1 MPVTANTLPL
11 LLKWRFA
18 VIIGR
23 DMLECDAELLA
34 EAAPGSPGYSGR
46 GSASTNDN
54 PFRGNDNDGP
64 TAVLNMGPVR
74 THRNP

>member
-23 DMLECDAELLA
+23 DMLECDAELLSK
-34 EAAPGSPGYSGR
+34 AAPGSPGYSLSRFGLDR
-46 GSASTNDN
+46 RQSFS
-54 PFRGNDNDGP
+54 RK
-64 TAVLNMGPVR
+64 
-74 THRNP
+74 